1 MPFSAL
7 ALALAPELEHV
18 SYFDTSI
25 DDDDLD

>member
-1 MPFSAL
+1 MPFAARAL
-7 ALALAPELEHV
+7 AAESEHV

>member
-1 MPFSAL
+1 MPFS

>member
-1 MPFSAL
+1 MTFADRIL
-7 ALALAPELEHV
+7 GAVAADHV